1 MSDGFAYL
9 DVLIFAMIAAFF
21 AYRLRGVLGRRTGNE
36 RRPQQRMGRPERAEA
51 PNELPPHADA
61 EPEPVDD
68 AVLATIGDP
77 ALKAGLAEVRAS
89 DPAFEVGSFLEGA
102 RAAFAMIV
110 EAFAKGDRA
119 ALRPLLADRVF
130 GEFARAIDDR
140 EGRGWS
146 HTTEL
151 VALRSA
157 EPTAAGKRGTRARV
171 SVRFASEQINAT
183 RDADGAVVDGDAQR
197 VIDVTDVWT
206 FERDTRS
213 GDPNWALAETGPA
226 T

>member
-36 RRPQQRMGRPERAEA
+36 RRPPRMGQPEQREIRPDVPARIESDAG
-51 PNELPPHADA
+51 AD
-61 EPEPVDD
+61 P
-68 AVLATIGDP
+68 VLAGIADP
-77 ALKAGLAEVRAS
+77 EVRAGVAEIRTI
-89 DPAFEVGSFLEGA
+89 DPGFEPAAFLEGA
-102 RAAFAMIV
+102 KAAFTMIV

-130 GEFARAIDDR
+130 GEFARAIDDL
-140 EGRGWS
+140 EGRGWTR
-146 HTTEL
+146 TTEL
-151 VALRSA
+151 VAVRAA
-157 EPTAAGKRGTRARV
+157 ELSAAGRRESRARV
-171 SVRFASEQINAT
+171 SVRFQSEQINAT
-183 RDADGAVVDGDAQR
+183 RDAEGAVVDGDAQR
-197 VIDVTDVWT
+197 VVDVVDVWT

-226 T
+226 A